1 MDAHVAQRRNVM
13 AKDTDDVVMPMLRE
27 MRSEIREQFAEI
39 REEFSTINGRL
50 EKLESGQKTIRQAL
64 TADTMMSKF
73 VTGDFEE
80 RIFELERKVDSLM
93 KAK

>member
-1 MDAHVAQRRNVM
+1 M
-13 AKDTDDVVMPMLRE
+13 AKDADDMVLPMLRE
-27 MRSEIREQFAEI
+27 MRAEMREQFTGI
-39 REEFSTINGRL
+39 REEVSALGERLDRL
-50 EKLESGQKTIRQAL
+50 EAGQKTIRQAL

-80 RIFELERKVDSLM
+80 RITDLELKVDKLL

>member
-1 MDAHVAQRRNVM
+1 M
-13 AKDTDDVVMPMLRE
+13 AKEPDDMVMPMLRE
-27 MRSEIREQFAEI
+27 MRSEMREMRAEI
-39 REEFSTINGRL
+39 HEVKQQL

-93 KAK
+93 KTK

>member
-1 MDAHVAQRRNVM
+1 MSEEP
-13 AKDTDDVVMPMLRE
+13 DDMLMPMLRE
-27 MRSEIREQFAEI
+27 IRSEIREQLVEM
-39 REEFSTINGRL
+39 REEFSEISLRL
-50 EKLESGQKTIRQAL
+50 DRLVVGQKTIIQAV
-64 TADTMMSKF
+64 MSKF

>member
-1 MDAHVAQRRNVM
+1 M
-13 AKDTDDVVMPMLRE
+13 AGESLEMIMPMLRE
-27 MRSEIREQFAEI
+27 LRGEMREMRGDIQ
-39 REEFSTINGRL
+39 GVKQQL
-50 EKLESGQKTIRQAL
+50 DKLESGQKTIRQAL

-80 RIFELERKVDSLM
+80 RIFELERKVEALT